1 MKKKHVPFFPN
12 IAPLLS
18 PTFSFLS
25 TAFRGYLQLPRTNEA
40 KEAKIKR
47 RRERTL
53 LEKASDRYLTGITE
67 TSREEDPSSMSEK
80 SKPRLPFDRSKRVH
94 GCRVIE

>member
-1 MKKKHVPFFPN
+1 MKKEHVPFFPN

-25 TAFRGYLQLPRTNEA
+25 TFRGYLQLPRTNEA

-47 RRERTL
+47 RRENAFGESFGSVFNRNNGN
-53 LEKASDRYLTGITE
+53 LEGGGSVVYVRKIQAS
-67 TSREEDPSSMSEK
+67 PS
-80 SKPRLPFDRSKRVH
+80 L
-94 GCRVIE
+94 

>member
-1 MKKKHVPFFPN
+1 MPFFPN

-25 TAFRGYLQLPRTNEA
+25 TFRGYLQLPRANEA

-47 RRERTL
+47 RRENAFG
-53 LEKASDRYLTGITE
+53 ESFGTGITE

-80 SKPRLPFDRSKRVH
+80 SKLRLPFDR
-94 GCRVIE
+94 